1 MQVKKKKDM
10 RNDGKWFMYAGS
22 FNVEENLLI
31 AVVFIQ
37 YNSI

>member
-10 RNDGKWFMYAGS
+10 RNDGTWFMYAGS
-22 FNVEENLLI
+22 FNVEKNLLI